1 MPNARS
7 RAAAAVPPPSPAA
20 PAPAPAV
27 DGPAPAAERFKPSIT
42 VAAIIE
48 DAGRFLLVEEMT
60 REGLRLNNPAGG
72 IEPGESPLEGAIREA
87 LEETAR
93 PFTPEALL
101 GVYLARN
108 PLTTAG
114 RGVTYLRF
122 AFCGRAGD
130 PIPGRALDSPIV
142 RTLWMTPAEIDAQRD
157 RLRGPLVWTCI
168 QDYLRGRRFPLDAI
182 HTDPSVWTPG

>member
-1 MPNARS
+1 M
-7 RAAAAVPPPSPAA
+7 RAMSTPPPPAA
-20 PAPAPAV
+20 PVAALPPGS
-27 DGPAPAAERFKPSIT
+27 GPTVPDERFRPSVT

-48 DAGRFLLVEEMT
+48 DAGRYLLVEEMT
-60 REGLRLNNPAGG
+60 RDGLRLNTPAGG
-72 IEPGESPLEGAIREA
+72 LEPGESPLEGAMREA

-108 PLTTAG
+108 PMTHTG

-122 AFCGRAGD
+122 AFCGRAGE
-130 PIPGRALDSPIV
+130 PIPGRPLDSPIV
-142 RTLWMTPAEIDAQRD
+142 RTLWLTPDEIDAQRA

-168 QDYLRGRRFPLDAI
+168 QDHLRGRRWPLDLV
-182 HTDPSVWTPG
+182 HTDPSVYTPGD